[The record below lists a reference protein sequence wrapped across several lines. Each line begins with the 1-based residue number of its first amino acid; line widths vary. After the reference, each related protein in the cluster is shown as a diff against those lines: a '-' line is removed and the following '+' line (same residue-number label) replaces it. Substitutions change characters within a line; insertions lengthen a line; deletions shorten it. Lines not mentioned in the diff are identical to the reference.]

1 MRSPCGSRPPWR
13 ALVLLWMVAVGLA
26 LIGLGNVPL
35 RDWDEALVARVSLEL
50 SRSPGMAGLLP
61 TYLGEPYTNKPPGL
75 HLAIA
80 TVIRLWSWACGNPAP
95 GLPPEW
101 LVRLVPAIASSLL
114 IPLLGLV
121 QSRLQPRRPDAAIA
135 TALIALTLLPVA
147 RHGRLAMLD
156 GSQLSAMATVWLGL
170 LIAEIGRAHV

>member
-1 MRSPCGSRPPWR
+1 MLFRS
-13 ALVLLWMVAVGLA
+13 
-26 LIGLGNVPL
+26 
-35 RDWDEALVARVSLEL
+35 
-50 SRSPGMAGLLP
+50 
-61 TYLGEPYTNKPPGL
+61 YLGEPYTNKPPGL

-170 LIAEIGRAHV
+170 LIAGRGRGTALRGGLLAGLGGSLLLLLKAPVAPPVVAVALLLRQRDQIGRAHV